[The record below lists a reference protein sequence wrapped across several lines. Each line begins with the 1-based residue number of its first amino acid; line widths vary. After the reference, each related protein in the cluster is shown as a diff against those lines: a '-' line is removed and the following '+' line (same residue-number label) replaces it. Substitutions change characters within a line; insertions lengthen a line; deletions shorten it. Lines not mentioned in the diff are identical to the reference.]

1 MFYFLFVQCW
11 TQLVE
16 RKYDPTGR
24 KGRKGPFPCLRCGG
38 WRGKEEQWGRSSL
51 LWLCCAEWVTAVCT
65 WGGQKGK
72 AEQIRGWL
80 LVNVQVEKK
89 HVNGWMFPKLSLAPA
104 VAEIGPLW
112 ATQFSP
118 YSPPNESQCLTG
130 GAQSLLN
137 MDIFLKNVFKMS
149 FSSHARYS
157 VFCHKVHHWWGAS
170 NSHFPRME
178 NNVNFYLCCF

>member
-1 MFYFLFVQCW
+1 MSFISFLVFCFQLADNKALSSAHSEELYQTIGLFSLIINYAEIVLYFLFVQCW

-24 KGRKGPFPCLRCGG
+24 KGRKGTFPWLRCGG
-38 WRGKEEQWGRSSL
+38 WRVKEQWGRSSL
-51 LWLCCAEWVTAVCT
+51 LWMCCPEWVTAVCT

-89 HVNGWMFPKLSLAPA
+89 HVNGWMFPKLSLVPT

-112 ATQFSP
+112 ATQSSP
-118 YSPPNESQCLTG
+118 YSPPNESNAWQEV
-130 GAQSLLN
+130 
-137 MDIFLKNVFKMS
+137 LK
-149 FSSHARYS
+149 AY
-157 VFCHKVHHWWGAS
+157 
-170 NSHFPRME
+170 
-178 NNVNFYLCCF
+178 